1 VVRREQVANKESRE
15 TRFLKARELVDGAK
29 VVFEDLQNELQEWLD
44 NMPENLQES
53 YKAEELQDTID
64 GLDEVIDDTEEIV
77 TTEIEFPRMIG

>member
-1 VVRREQVANKESRE
+1 MAKKESRE
-15 TRFLKARELVDGAK
+15 TRFLKARELIDRAK
-29 VVFEDLQNELQEWLD
+29 VVFEDLQNELQDWLD

-64 GLDEVIDDTEEIV
+64 GLDGAIDDAEEIV

>member
-1 VVRREQVANKESRE
+1 MTKKESRA
-15 TRFLKARELVDGAK
+15 TRFLKARELVDKAK

-64 GLDEVIDDTEEIV
+64 GLDQAIDDAEEIV